1 MNEFSKQ
8 VRSNIAM
15 KDNAHLDHPI
25 PSTTDDLIRDKIN
38 AINLIGVSRQI
49 HFNFIRFQ
57 IPDLQSNISPSPEM
71 NIKKKGRTFNVL
83 SLLALISILPSAFHA
98 SR

>member
-8 VRSNIAM
+8 VHSNIAM
-15 KDNAHLDHPI
+15 EENPHLDRPI
-25 PSTTDDLIRDKIN
+25 PSTANDFIRDKIN

-57 IPDLQSNISPSPEM
+57 IPDLQRN
-71 NIKKKGRTFNVL
+71 KK
-83 SLLALISILPSAFHA
+83 
-98 SR
+98 